1 MLNIN
6 DPKEQKIVH
15 KARAEYKAKF
25 VAERFEVDE
34 EDLLELGIHLK
45 QRSRA

>member
-1 MLNIN
+1 MLNTN

-25 VAERFEVDE
+25 VSERFEVDE
-34 EDLLELGIHLK
+34 EELLELG
-45 QRSRA
+45 ST